1 MFNANDG
8 AATVPGIAAGE
19 CSTLAVDGKV
29 TLTGGSTVNVGADGY
44 AAAGLS
50 ATGAPVGAVALAD
63 RSRGPCCDTVKPVA
77 QAAENPPNSRGIPDS
92 RSQNSQIQKAVCWKM
107 AVSDFVP
114 SSFESGSMEDM
125 GKKTKH
131 EKGAGSTPAT
141 VQLEKAGVPF
151 KTYEYEHSNDH
162 MDDGYGVEAAKKLG
176 FDEHQVFKTLMADTG
191 SERVVGV
198 VPVSGHMDLKALA
211 AAVGAKKASMADPK
225 VAMRESGYVV
235 GGISPLGQR
244 THHRTV
250 LDESALQFDE
260 ILLSGGKRGFSV
272 GVNPHDLLKVLNAVA
287 APIGTW

>member
-1 MFNANDG
+1 M
-8 AATVPGIAAGE
+8 
-19 CSTLAVDGKV
+19 
-29 TLTGGSTVNVGADGY
+29 
-44 AAAGLS
+44 
-50 ATGAPVGAVALAD
+50 
-63 RSRGPCCDTVKPVA
+63 
-77 QAAENPPNSRGIPDS
+77 EN
-92 RSQNSQIQKAVCWKM
+92 
-107 AVSDFVP
+107 
-114 SSFESGSMEDM
+114 M
-125 GKKTKH
+125 GKKSKH

-176 FDEHQVFKTLMADTG
+176 FDEHQVFKTLVADTG

-244 THHRTV
+244 THHKTV

-260 ILLSGGKRGFSV
+260 ILLSGGKRGFSI
-272 GVNPHDLLKVLNAVA
+272 GVNPHDLLKALNAVA

>member
-1 MFNANDG
+1 
-8 AATVPGIAAGE
+8 
-19 CSTLAVDGKV
+19 
-29 TLTGGSTVNVGADGY
+29 
-44 AAAGLS
+44 
-50 ATGAPVGAVALAD
+50 
-63 RSRGPCCDTVKPVA
+63 
-77 QAAENPPNSRGIPDS
+77 
-92 RSQNSQIQKAVCWKM
+92 
-107 AVSDFVP
+107 
-114 SSFESGSMEDM
+114 MEDM

-151 KTYEYEHSNDH
+151 KTYEYEH
-162 MDDGYGVEAAKKLG
+162 
-176 FDEHQVFKTLMADTG
+176 

-244 THHRTV
+244 THHKTV